1 MGVDFLRNKRQP
13 HKKAWNLQILR
24 KTDDLF
30 ADGPKRPNRVFRSI
44 LQGSANLCNGSEV
57 LIRRLSDG
65 NVVISQDVSLVGGID
80 RPASDLLRALDTHNG
95 ILAGRVYECFADL
108 GIVDIEA
115 EL

>member
-1 MGVDFLRNKRQP
+1 M
-13 HKKAWNLQILR
+13 
-24 KTDDLF
+24 
-30 ADGPKRPNRVFRSI
+30 
-44 LQGSANLCNGSEV
+44 
-57 LIRRLSDG
+57 SDG

-95 ILAGRVYECFADL
+95 ILAGRVYECFDDL

>member
-13 HKKAWNLQILR
+13 HKKAWNLQMLR

-30 ADGPKRPNRVFRSI
+30 ADEPKRPNRVFRST
-44 LQGSANLCNGSEV
+44 LQGAANLCNGSEV
-57 LIRRLSDG
+57 LIRRLRDG
-65 NVVISQDVSLVGGID
+65 NV